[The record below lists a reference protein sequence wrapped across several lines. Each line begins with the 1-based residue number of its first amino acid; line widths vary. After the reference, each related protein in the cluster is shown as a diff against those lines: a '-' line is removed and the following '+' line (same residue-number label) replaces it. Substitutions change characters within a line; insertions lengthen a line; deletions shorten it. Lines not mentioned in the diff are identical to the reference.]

1 MGHAEDGG
9 AIETEAIAS
18 IADPP
23 KPVGKPGEG
32 PSLAE
37 IRETPRLLND
47 VVASG
52 RRVVN
57 QVGLEAAELVQEVI
71 GLTVDRSGIGGL
83 LWLLTRRRYDG
94 SQRRRPAR
102 AASACIAAAEAGN
115 HDDPAEEETRG
126 ESPWVFMVPHRASD
140 PFALGASCSSASTTH

>member
-57 QVGLEAAELVQEVI
+57 QVGMEAAELVQEVI

-94 SQRRRPAR
+94 SQRRRGERVPGFSWFR
-102 AASACIAAAEAGN
+102 IGRLILLPWGLLV
-115 HDDPAEEETRG
+115 HLPVQRTETL
-126 ESPWVFMVPHRASD
+126 
-140 PFALGASCSSASTTH
+140 LGLLDFLEQP